1 MEPLAEAVET
11 ASALRR
17 IRRLQPAGGTGDYI
31 APPTYPH
38 PEKGKKWGVHSY
50 EIRRIGGEDV
60 KCVLLDSVQ
69 SQAARMEES
78 LVRLTKGEYR
88 VQASGGGG
96 GSATVAR
103 DSVPAIP
110 KVVVDF
116 TDSAGVSDIGEVSS
130 MELPH
135 RIFDAAIRDSMLDG
149 RLFPETEIGAEV
161 SSATPRNA
169 SPILKYSATSLVYGA
184 WKSYW
189 GGTLAAKFQR
199 CITSEIIGVNAQEC
213 QSPASKTD
221 MFNISR
227 DVKITMKDGEMIL
240 GGGGKKPSEHGHGS
254 IVSTEI
260 PRLGVTVDYAK
271 QTTVITLA
279 GLRRLGFQGA
289 DEGAARS
296 ALAALAILG
305 AEGEATYTSLRSR
318 CDLVRDGG
326 QSEWE
331 VVEADGSTRP
341 LEIGAADA
349 LRWLDESSKALEPGA
364 WKSEPTVLRPSDS
377 LVALIQKS
385 RERMLGEEA
394 SSRGGKKARAG

>member
-1 MEPLAEAVET
+1 MEPLAKAVET

-88 VQASGGGG
+88 IPAAGG
-96 GSATVAR
+96 GSATVAK
-103 DSVPAIP
+103 DGVPAIP
-110 KVVVDF
+110 QVVVDF
-116 TDSAGVSDIGEVSS
+116 TDSADVSDIGAVSS

-135 RIFDAAIRDSMLDG
+135 RIFDAAIRDSLLDDKP
-149 RLFPETEIGAEV
+149 FPETGIGAEI

-169 SPILKYSATSLVYGA
+169 SPILKYGATSLVYGA

-189 GGTLAAKFQR
+189 GGTLTAKFQR

-221 MFNISR
+221 MFNISK
-227 DVKITMKDGEMIL
+227 DVKISMMDGKMSL
-240 GGGGKKPSEHGHGS
+240 GSGGKKPSEYGHGS

-260 PRLGVTVDYAK
+260 PRLGVTVDHAK
-271 QTTVITLA
+271 QTTVVTLA

-289 DEGAARS
+289 DESAARS

-305 AEGEATYTSLRSR
+305 AEGETTYSSLRSR
-318 CDLVRDGG
+318 CDLVLDGG

-331 VVEADGSTRP
+331 VVGADGSTKT
-341 LEIGAADA
+341 LKIGATDA
-349 LRWLDESSKALEPGA
+349 LRWLDESSKALEPDT
-364 WKSEPTVLRPSDS
+364 WKREPTVLKPSDG
-377 LVALIQKS
+377 LVSLIQKS

-394 SSRGGKKARAG
+394 SSKGRKKARAG

>member
-17 IRRLQPAGGTGDYI
+17 IRRLQPAGGSGDYI

-50 EIRRIGGEDV
+50 EMRRIGGEDV
-60 KCVLLDSVQ
+60 RCVLLDSVQ

-88 VQASGGGG
+88 IPAAGGGG
-96 GSATVAR
+96 RTTVAR

-116 TDSAGVSDIGEVSS
+116 TDSAGVSDIGAVSS

-135 RIFDAAIRDSMLDG
+135 RIFDAAIRDSLLDG
-149 RLFPETEIGAEV
+149 RPFPETEIGIEI

-169 SPILKYSATSLVYGA
+169 SPVLKYSATSLVYGA

-221 MFNISR
+221 MFNVSK
-227 DVKITMKDGEMIL
+227 DVKVSMKDGEMIL
-240 GGGGKKPSEHGHGS
+240 GSGGKKPSEYGHGS

-296 ALAALAILG
+296 ALAALAVLG
-305 AEGEATYTSLRSR
+305 AEGESTYTSLRSR
-318 CDLVRDGG
+318 CDLVLDGG

-331 VVEADGSTRP
+331 VVEADGSTKP
-341 LEIGAADA
+341 IEIGAAEA
-349 LRWLDESSKALEPGA
+349 IKWLEESSKALEPDT
-364 WKSEPTVLRPSDS
+364 WKREPTVLKPGDG

-394 SSRGGKKARAG
+394 SSKGGKKARAG

>member
-1 MEPLAEAVET
+1 MEPLAEAVES

-17 IRRLQPAGGTGDYI
+17 IRKLQPVGGRGDYL

-50 EIRRIGGEDV
+50 ELRRIGGEDV

-78 LVRLTKGEYR
+78 LVQLTRGEYR
-88 VQASGGGG
+88 AEVSDGGRR
-96 GSATVAR
+96 AHIAK
-103 DSVPAIP
+103 DLVPAIP
-110 KVVVDF
+110 QVMVDF
-116 TDSAGVSDIGEVSS
+116 TGEADVSDIGVVSS

-135 RIFDAAIRDSMLDG
+135 RIFDAAIRDSRLDG
-149 RLFPETEIGAEV
+149 KPFPETGIGGEI

-169 SPILKYSATSLVYGA
+169 SPILRYSTTSLVYGA

-189 GGTLAAKFQR
+189 GGTLTARFQR
-199 CITSEIIGVNAQEC
+199 CITSEIIGVGAQEC

-221 MFNISR
+221 MFNISK
-227 DVKITMKDGEMIL
+227 DVKITMKDGEMSL
-240 GGGGKKPSEHGHGS
+240 KNGGKKPSEYGHGS

-260 PRLGVTVDYAK
+260 PRLGVTVDHAK

-279 GLRRLGFQGA
+279 GLRRLGFSGA

-296 ALAALAILG
+296 ALTALAILG
-305 AEGEATYTSLRSR
+305 AEGEATYSSLRSR
-318 CDLVRDGG
+318 CDLVQDGG
-326 QSEWE
+326 AGGWE

-341 LEIGAADA
+341 VELDAMGAVKWLE
-349 LRWLDESSKALEPGA
+349 ESSKSLEPDN
-364 WKSEPTVLRPSDS
+364 WKKEPTVLEPGNS
-377 LVALIQKS
+377 LVELIKKS
-385 RERMLGEEA
+385 RKRMLGEEA
-394 SSRGGKKARAG
+394 SSKGGSNSRSD